1 MSYPTL
7 PFPLVHFL
15 AEITPQRASLV
26 QGPRH
31 ITIVATKDLTAS
43 SERVEITT
51 DAHFLAVDNSINR
64 LMLKENVDTLTLL
77 YSTPEDP
84 KVDVGI
90 ILEKGKEPMAI
101 EWTHSP
107 HFILRLITAE
117 ETKTV
122 LLGNAGVR
130 TVLKHFED

>member
-1 MSYPTL
+1 MSPL
-7 PFPLVHFL
+7 PVFSLPKCLDVTFTQKCPCLIEVSLHKGLV
-15 AEITPQRASLV
+15 V
-26 QGPRH
+26 
-31 ITIVATKDLTAS
+31 
-43 SERVEITT
+43 
-51 DAHFLAVDNSINR
+51 
-64 LMLKENVDTLTLL
+64 MLKENVDTLTLL